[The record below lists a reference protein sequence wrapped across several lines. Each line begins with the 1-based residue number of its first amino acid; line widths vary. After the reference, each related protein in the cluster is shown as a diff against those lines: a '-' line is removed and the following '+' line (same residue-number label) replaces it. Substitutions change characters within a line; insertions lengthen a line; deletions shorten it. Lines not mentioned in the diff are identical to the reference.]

1 MCSTD
6 GNRSYPVD
14 PPSSI
19 SADMYNTI
27 RDTFSINFNLGQRTT
42 RPIFSNGAKALLDE
56 GSGSSVPSIQY
67 NGLTYK
73 VSQVQVTKTYNT
85 KWIDS
90 IVKRGKNA
98 ADITLIFQT
107 ATTTADTKYI
117 FISIPLLREAVYTS
131 DPSYLQA
138 LSGQVATGPHSL
150 SQLLK
155 GDYAVYTTC
164 LEPKKQNALVLVFY
178 QGLSVS
184 GTTLDAMAQHA
195 GNGGTWP
202 VFFPPTDVTL
212 TTTPTT
218 FTVDTFNTSVIVSSL
233 TEVQQGTAATR
244 EDKTNAYTCV
254 PLDPDRDVSKD
265 GKLTIDTATGLPKPL
280 NTILAARTS
289 VKGPMAP
296 GDIEMAIAIFLGI
309 LIILGFIFGM
319 IYSYF
324 FYKNELDKL
333 TSEIPSTIV
342 VAVLFTFA
350 GFLIG
355 ALSR

>member
-1 MCSTD
+1 MCSKD
-6 GNRSYPVD
+6 GNRSYPID

-56 GSGSSVPSIQY
+56 GSGSSVPSIKY

-90 IVKRGKNA
+90 TVKRGKNA

-117 FISIPLLREAVYTS
+117 FISIPLLREALYTS

-138 LSGQVATGPHSL
+138 LSGQVSTGPHSL

-155 GDYAVYTTC
+155 GDYAVYNTC
-164 LEPKKQNALVLVFY
+164 LEPNKQNALVLVFY

-212 TTTPTT
+212 TTPTA

-233 TEVQQGTAATR
+233 SEVQKGTASTR

-265 GKLTIDTATGLPKPL
+265 GKLTIDTATGLPKPM

-289 VKGPMAP
+289 VKGPMTP
-296 GDIEMAIAIFLGI
+296 GEMEMAIAIFLGI
-309 LIILGFIFGM
+309 LISLGFIIG
-319 IYSYF
+319 IVYF
-324 FYKNELDKL
+324 YLYYKNQLDMWS
-333 TSEIPSTIV
+333 SEIPTTLV
-342 VAVLFTFA
+342 VSVLFTFV

-355 ALSR
+355 ALTR